1 MKGRIRNN
9 GMFNTQVI
17 NRNIVDGLMKEKE
30 ASFINDADLKRFCEA
45 SGLYKSSTSKIR

>member
-17 NRNIVDGLMKEKE
+17 NRNIVDDGLIKKDEKLVVVLMMPTRE
-30 ASFINDADLKRFCEA
+30 KMPF
-45 SGLYKSSTSKIR
+45 TSHQHRR